1 MLWHQIVGRGLRPYP
16 GKDNILVLDA
26 GGNFARH
33 GAINAEIGSGDSR
46 AGLWDCTDAVVR
58 SPFKKGSKDGT
69 PVPDRERSAIRF
81 PVHSAAQPEYDLRI
95 ALGLMAPDAEPCGFL
110 NDAEHLTCRQC
121 GRPRQGFLTVRTHR
135 EAGERGIGD
144 DDSYE
149 IHDEANVVLADEVCR
164 ETRTLPVHDMQ
175 IEPEGNGILNFKFVT
190 DFGAHPLRLDFD
202 RASAD
207 PKFYAM
213 ARKMY
218 ERSTGRKAPGEGYRV
233 LLSRELIP
241 KPVDITLTKW
251 DDGQVFLTEVRW
263 VREGKME
270 AFRYDPEYS

>member
-1 MLWHQIVGRGLRPYP
+1 
-16 GKDNILVLDA
+16 
-26 GGNFARH
+26 
-33 GAINAEIGSGDSR
+33 
-46 AGLWDCTDAVVR
+46 
-58 SPFKKGSKDGT
+58 
-69 PVPDRERSAIRF
+69 
-81 PVHSAAQPEYDLRI
+81 
-95 ALGLMAPDAEPCGFL
+95 
-110 NDAEHLTCRQC
+110 
-121 GRPRQGFLTVRTHR
+121 
-135 EAGERGIGD
+135 
-144 DDSYE
+144 
-149 IHDEANVVLADEVCR
+149 
-164 ETRTLPVHDMQ
+164 MQ